1 MSKAGPAT
9 ASAPPL
15 IGGAQAPPLRLTWAA
30 PAGAALFA
38 LLLWGVVQTLPHLA
52 WFWLAFIWLVLAAP
66 AALVTAWLAALRAGH
81 DARRW
86 SERVR
91 RSFFRGGVRVL
102 LAGLAGLAIAPLMV
116 LRLVEAGPPM
126 WLAAA
131 LALFVP
137 VALLPRL
144 ARRLAEVGHGPH
156 ALSLAVRLAVMM
168 AALAALAVHLGLS
181 WLLGTPQAA
190 QPTPEAASAL
200 VGEALILA
208 RLWAGLEAFV
218 LGSAA
223 EFGDWGRLA
232 AALLSALGMLAGFA
246 SLALVG
252 AATMLG
258 PRELARGMAP
268 ASDAPEAPRPGG
280 AGVAAAL
287 LLSVVLISG
296 TGLAERHLAAAPPA
310 TRPTAQLQTTAELIG
325 DALYR
330 AGTHETLMALRAQ
343 ALAED
348 TALAQSLEATLV
360 AGFDAMEAN
369 VDLFLDGYYSLGA
382 EYLRLFHWATR
393 GLEGYLQAQLETALL
408 TGAPHAGFE
417 AFLEQAREE
426 SAQRHAVFAAREAA
440 LLEAN
445 RIDGTNP
452 ARLRLGASFPALPD
466 FEARFARDLE
476 QAQIRWGL
484 AAGTGLASAV
494 IAARVARRLA
504 ARGVL
509 RGAAVALSRAAGLV
523 LAFGVDYALLRI
535 DEARNRED
543 FRAEILAEID
553 VLRREALDSL
563 PPIEGQA
570 APARAD

>member
-1 MSKAGPAT
+1 M
-9 ASAPPL
+9 
-15 IGGAQAPPLRLTWAA
+15 APPLRLTWAA

-38 LLLWGVVQTLPHLA
+38 LLLWGVAQSLPHLA
-52 WFWLAFIWLVLAAP
+52 WFWVALIWLVLAAP

-91 RSFFRGGVRVL
+91 RSFFRGGVRVA

-131 LALFVP
+131 VALFVP

-144 ARRLAEVGHGPH
+144 ARRLSGVGHGPH
-156 ALSLAVRLAVMM
+156 ALSIAVRLAVTI
-168 AALAALAVHLGLS
+168 AALAALAVHLGFS
-181 WLLGTPQAA
+181 WLLGLPQAA
-190 QPTPEAASAL
+190 QPAPEAASVL

-218 LGSAA
+218 LGIAA

-232 AALLSALGMLAGFA
+232 AALLSALGMLAGFG
-246 SLALVG
+246 SLALAGVAAVLG
-252 AATMLG
+252 AGELG
-258 PRELARGMAP
+258 RGLAP
-268 ASDAPEAPRPGG
+268 ASDALPAPRPGG
-280 AGVAAAL
+280 AGVAAAVL
-287 LLSVVLISG
+287 LAVLLVSG
-296 TGLAERHLAAAPPA
+296 TGLAERRLAAAPPEA
-310 TRPTAQLQTTAELIG
+310 RPTAQLQSAAELIG

-330 AGTHETLMALRAQ
+330 AGTHEALMALRAE

-348 TALAQSLEATLV
+348 AALAQSLEATLE

-369 VDLFLDGYYSLGA
+369 VDRFLDGYYSLGA

-393 GLEGYLQAQLETALL
+393 GLEGHLQAQLERALL
-408 TGAPHAGFE
+408 AGAPHAGFE
-417 AFLEQAREE
+417 ALLEQARDE
-426 SAQRHAVFAAREAA
+426 SAERHAAFAAREAA

-445 RIDGTNP
+445 RIEGANP
-452 ARLRLGASFPALPD
+452 ARLRLGASFPALPV

-494 IAARVARRLA
+494 IAAGVARRLA

-509 RGAAVALSRAAGLV
+509 RGAAVALSRVAGLV

-535 DEARNRED
+535 DEARNRDD
-543 FRAEILAEID
+543 FRAEIMAEID
-553 VLRREALDSL
+553 ALRREALDSL
-563 PPIEGQA
+563 PPVEGQA
-570 APARAD
+570 ALAGVD